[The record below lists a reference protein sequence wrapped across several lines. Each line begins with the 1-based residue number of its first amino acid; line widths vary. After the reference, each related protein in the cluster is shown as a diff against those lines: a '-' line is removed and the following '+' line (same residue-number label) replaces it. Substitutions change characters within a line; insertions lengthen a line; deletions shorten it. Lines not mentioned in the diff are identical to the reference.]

1 MWIVEYRELIRI
13 LTISDLKV
21 KYQSS
26 VLGFLWSLLNP
37 LLIMLVLYFV
47 FSDIFGMRE
56 GQFALYLL
64 VGIVGWRFLANGTM
78 TSISAIVGKP
88 SLVTKVYVPR
98 QVLVLSTVLSSFTSS
113 ILEFSVLVPLLIFFG
128 VDLSINLLFF
138 PLIHLTFL
146 VLVYGLSLILSALY
160 VYYRDL
166 NQIWDVLLQAGFF
179 LSPIVYPI
187 SIVPEK
193 YLAAYMMNPVTLII
207 EMYRDVLLYATTP
220 SPGDLA
226 FIVAAAGA
234 ALLVGGAVFGRLERR
249 FAEEI

>member
-13 LTISDLKV
+13 LTVSDLKV

-37 LLIMLVLYFV
+37 LLMMLVLYVV
-47 FSDIFGMRE
+47 FSNVFKFEDDS
-56 GQFALYLL
+56 FALYLL
-64 VGIVGWRFLANGTM
+64 IGIVGWRFLANGTM

-98 QVLVLSTVLSSFTSS
+98 QVLVLSTVLSSFVSS

-128 VDLSINLLFF
+128 VDISINVLLF
-138 PLIHLTFL
+138 PVIHVAFL
-146 VLVYGLSLILSALY
+146 VLVYGLSLILASLY

-193 YLAAYMMNPVTLII
+193 YLSYYMANPVTVTI
-207 EMYRDVLLYATTP
+207 EMYREVLLYSITP
-220 SPGDLA
+220 SATDMA
-226 FIVAAAGA
+226 FILAASGVMLLAGTF
-234 ALLVGGAVFGRLERR
+234 LFSRLERR

>member
-26 VLGFLWSLLNP
+26 VLGFAWSLLNP
-37 LLIMLVLYFV
+37 LLMMLVLYAV
-47 FSDIFGMRE
+47 FSNVFGMRE

-64 VGIVGWRFLANGTM
+64 IGIVGWRFLANGTM
-78 TSISAIVGKP
+78 TSISVIVGKQ

-98 QVLVLSTVLSSFTSS
+98 QVLVLSSVLSSFVSS
-113 ILEFSVLVPLLIFFG
+113 ILEFCVLVPLLFFFG
-128 VDLSINLLFF
+128 VDLSLNVAFF
-138 PLIHLTFL
+138 PLIHVTFL
-146 VLVYGLSLILSALY
+146 VLVYGLSLILASLY

-187 SIVPEK
+187 STVPEK
-193 YLAAYMMNPVTLII
+193 YLGYYMMNPVTVII
-207 EMYRDVLLYATTP
+207 EMYRETLLYSETP
-220 SPGDLA
+220 SFPEIA
-226 FIVAAAGA
+226 FILASAGMM
-234 ALLVGGAVFGRLERR
+234 LLAGTAIFRRLERR